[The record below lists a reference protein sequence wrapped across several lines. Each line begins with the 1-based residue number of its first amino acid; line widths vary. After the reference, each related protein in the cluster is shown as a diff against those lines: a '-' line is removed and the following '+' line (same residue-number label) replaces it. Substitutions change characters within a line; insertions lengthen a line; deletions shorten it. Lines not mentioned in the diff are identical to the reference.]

1 MTNADR
7 DAVLG
12 IRIHYIEAPEGIT
25 FSKLAEA
32 SPVKPYPEEMLR
44 LVNGYY
50 PKGEPEPGEWIKV
63 FR

>member
-1 MTNADR
+1 
-7 DAVLG
+7 VLG
-12 IRIHYIEAPEGIT
+12 IRIQYTEAPVGIT
-25 FSKLAEA
+25 FAKLAET
-32 SPVKPYPEEMLR
+32 SPVKPYAEEMLR

>member
-1 MTNADR
+1 
-7 DAVLG
+7 
-12 IRIHYIEAPEGIT
+12 
-25 FSKLAEA
+25 
-32 SPVKPYPEEMLR
+32 VKPYPEEMLR